1 AGLSGTIEVL
11 GPIGRLSSGM
21 LPTHGFTAILIAL
34 VANLSV
40 VATAFVAVFFG
51 GLAAAG
57 LYLPVLA
64 GLPAAAI
71 EVINAAIALFITAK
85 AWPKRFTRFASRR
98 QSA

>member
-1 AGLSGTIEVL
+1 
-11 GPIGRLSSGM
+11 M

-40 VATAFVAVFFG
+40 LATAFVAVFFG

-71 EVINAAIALFITAK
+71 DIINAAIALFITAR
-85 AWPKRFTRFASRR
+85 AWPKRLTGFFRSRR
-98 QSA
+98 SAA